1 MHLHFNKTLSAFRS
15 AARTKGSVYPPQIY
29 LQTQRRTIANLGPSD
44 TLEQYQE
51 AKADAHKALTRAG
64 YDPRY
69 FWEQPIVWG
78 DQDTFQHV
86 NNVRYVRFFESSRI
100 HWMRHLGHQL
110 GGPSAADSLIRGE
123 GVSLILRSIDV
134 RFRRPV
140 TYPDTLLIAHRP
152 VQPDDAQ
159 ISDPSALN
167 LEAAAYSLN
176 QRAMVTLTKEVVV
189 WYDYDTLKKCI
200 PEDRYLQAVWHTG
213 QDNSS

>member
-1 MHLHFNKTLSAFRS
+1 MYLHFNKMLSAFRS
-15 AARTKGSVYPPQIY
+15 TARTKGSVYPPRIY
-29 LQTQRRTIANLGPSD
+29 IQTQRRTIANLGPGD
-44 TLEQYQE
+44 TPEQYQE
-51 AKADAHKALTRAG
+51 AKADAHKALTQGG

-78 DQDTFQHV
+78 DHDTFQHV

-123 GVSLILRSIDV
+123 GVSLILKSIDV

-152 VQPDDAQ
+152 VQPSDGQ
-159 ISDPSALN
+159 RPDPSALN
-167 LEAAAYSLN
+167 LEASAYSLN
-176 QRAMVTLTKEVVV
+176 QRAIVTLAKEIVV
-189 WYDYDTLKKCI
+189 WYNYDTLKKCI

-213 QDNSS
+213 QNISS

>member
-1 MHLHFNKTLSAFRS
+1 MYLHVNKMQSTLRS
-15 AARTKGSVYPPQIY
+15 TVRTNRSIYPLQICR
-29 LQTQRRTIANLGPSD
+29 QAQRTVANLGPSD
-44 TLEQYQE
+44 TPEQYEE
-51 AKADAHKALTRAG
+51 AKANAQKALTRAG
-64 YDPRY
+64 YNPRY

-78 DQDTFQHV
+78 DHDTFQHV

-123 GVSLILRSIDV
+123 GVSLILKSIDV

-152 VQPDDAQ
+152 VQSDDGQRPD
-159 ISDPSALN
+159 SSVLN
-167 LEAAAYSLN
+167 LDASAYSLS
-176 QRAMVTLTKEVVV
+176 QRAIVTLAKEVVV

-213 QDNSS
+213 VASSS